1 MVCRGYCVCP
11 PVTPSGDLPLTHSP
25 FGPFKIGPEGGVAL
39 CPPSVT
45 SSTGRGEYAAAAVGE
60 PRFGRGR
67 RRYGLGSRL
76 ECAGGLPH
84 YRSG

>member
-1 MVCRGYCVCP
+1 MRRESHVCRGL
-11 PVTPSGDLPLTHSP
+11 TRSGDLPDAHSP

-45 SSTGRGEYAAAAVGE
+45 SSTGGGEYAAAAVGE

-67 RRYGLGSRL
+67 RRYGLGNRL
-76 ECAGGLPH
+76 ECAGCLPH
-84 YRSG
+84 Y

>member
-1 MVCRGYCVCP
+1 MVCQESYVCRQLTP
-11 PVTPSGDLPLTHSP
+11 PGDLPLTHSP
-25 FGPFKIGPEGGVAL
+25 FGPFKIGPAGGVAL

-45 SSTGRGEYAAAAVGE
+45 SSTGGGEYAAAAVGE